1 MRHSVHPTKTHL
13 IETAVAL
20 LEEKMPHEIAVD
32 EILEKSGISK
42 GSLYHHFE
50 DLAELLESVRQMKRG
65 EGRVVYSPVIDARRN
80 SGLSQT
86 AFAELLGVS
95 VRPLQGWEQGRKQP
109 SGAARTLI
117 TLVQRHPNI
126 LLKLAQ
132 P

>member
-1 MRHSVHPTKTHL
+1 MPLTTKQA
-13 IETAVAL
+13 TAKTKSPMTDAE
-20 LEEKMPHEIAVD
+20 LEVWEASRD
-32 EILEKSGISK
+32 LE
-42 GSLYHHFE
+42 
-50 DLAELLESVRQMKRG
+50 AELLESVRQMKRG
-65 EGRVVYSPVIDARRN
+65 EGRVVYSPVIAARRN

-95 VRPLQGWEQGRKQP
+95 VRTLQGWEQGRKQP

-126 LLKLAQ
+126 LLQLAQ